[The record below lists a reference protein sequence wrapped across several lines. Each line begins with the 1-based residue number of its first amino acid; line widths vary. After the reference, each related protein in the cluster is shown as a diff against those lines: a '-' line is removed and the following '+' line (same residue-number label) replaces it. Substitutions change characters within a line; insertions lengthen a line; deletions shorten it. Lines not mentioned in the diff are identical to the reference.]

1 MLIEIVFVRYMGLCD
16 LLIYTIGFMHD
27 DFFLFYMTVLIK
39 WMVVT
44 MTQNWFACENCNFVK
59 TVKKFDI
66 LMIPK
71 MVEKIV
77 TSSPPFYSRVVLF
90 NKLKVDLGKM
100 TSSA

>member
-1 MLIEIVFVRYMGLCD
+1 MRYFVGAQHKEKVLK
-16 LLIYTIGFMHD
+16 LLG
-27 DFFLFYMTVLIK
+27 
-39 WMVVT
+39 
-44 MTQNWFACENCNFVK
+44 ENCNFVK

-77 TSSPPFYSRVVLF
+77 TSSPPIYSRVVSL